1 MALNDKHAKDG
12 IHRRGWAM
20 LVGGT
25 AMVLTLPI
33 AVPGAGQESILP
45 PGFEQPRPQTPGP
58 APRPA
63 PAPRPTPT
71 PAPRPATPTPAPRPA
86 TPAPPARPATPAP
99 AAPAPASPAPAQPA
113 PGGPRLVPVPPATP
127 LPGAPPVEPGTPTD
141 EDGTAAPAAP
151 PRYDLPPGSRRAL
164 TRIGPLTPE
173 TGGLAADAYGN
184 RGGRWLTI
192 LMREVRRPLVS
203 RWGHIVVRR
212 SLLSAVNTPRTING
226 ADLAAAR
233 ALLLLRL
240 GESRAA
246 RMIVQSVD
254 TNRASPAL
262 RSAALQTYLAN
273 ADPAGICPHVPAM
286 VYAPGHDRVWELAQA
301 MCNGLEGEAGSA
313 SALIERA
320 RRRGIAP
327 PIDVTLAEKVVGAG
341 FDGRR
346 STRIEWDNVDR
357 LTPWRFGLATATGV
371 AIPDRLWATA
381 TPAMRSWA
389 VQATMIPVAARMDF
403 TADAARQGV
412 LSSRAYV
419 DLVSWAVSLD
429 EVAPELEDQGILLR
443 SAFVAANGG
452 DRVTAIKALSPVT
465 ASDRGY
471 AGLVLTARA
480 AARIRPSARD
490 SGDTAQL
497 LAAMFAGGLDRNAMA
512 WVPEIRVGSMA
523 WGLLAVGSPRPLTG
537 VDADAI
543 ADYGNDDDSADGIR
557 TRFLAAALIGLGRM
571 AQGESAAVQAELD
584 LGLDRQTRWTRAID
598 AAAARGETGTVALLA
613 AVGMQAPSWAELPPY
628 HLYHIVAAL
637 NRVGL
642 TAEARMIAAE
652 ALSRV

>member
-1 MALNDKHAKDG
+1 MSEDG
-12 IHRRGWAM
+12 
-20 LVGGT
+20 
-25 AMVLTLPI
+25 
-33 AVPGAGQESILP
+33 
-45 PGFEQPRPQTPGP
+45 
-58 APRPA
+58 
-63 PAPRPTPT
+63 
-71 PAPRPATPTPAPRPA
+71 
-86 TPAPPARPATPAP
+86 
-99 AAPAPASPAPAQPA
+99 
-113 PGGPRLVPVPPATP
+113 TP
-127 LPGAPPVEPGTPTD
+127 LPT
-141 EDGTAAPAAP
+141 AP
-151 PRYDLPPGSRRAL
+151 PRYDLPPGSRRLL

-173 TGGLAADAYGN
+173 TGGLAATAFGTS
-184 RGGRWLTI
+184 GGRWLSI

-203 RWGHIVVRR
+203 RWGHILARR
-212 SLLSAVNTPRTING
+212 TLLSAVDTPSTING

-233 ALLLLRL
+233 ALMLLRL
-240 GESRAA
+240 GEARAA

-254 TNRASPAL
+254 TSRASPAL

-301 MCNGLEGEAGSA
+301 MCNALEGESGSA

-320 RRRGIAP
+320 QRRGIAP
-327 PIDVTLAEKVVGAG
+327 AIDITLAEKVVGSG
-341 FDGRR
+341 FEGRR

-371 AIPDRLWATA
+371 TVPDRLWPTA
-381 TPAMRSWA
+381 TPAMRGWA
-389 VQATMIPVAARMDF
+389 VQATMIPVAGRIDF
-403 TADAARQGV
+403 AADAARTGI

-419 DLVSWAVSLD
+419 DLVSWAASLD
-429 EVAPELEDQGILLR
+429 AVADDVEDQSILLR

-452 DRVTAIKALSPVT
+452 DRVTAIKALSPRT

-490 SGDTAQL
+490 ADDTAHL
-497 LAAMFAGGLDRNAMA
+497 LSAMFAGGLDRNAMA
-512 WVPEIRVGSMA
+512 WVPEVRVGSPGWA
-523 WGLLAVGSPRPLTG
+523 LLAVGSPRALTG

-543 ADYGNDDDSADGIR
+543 DDFASDDDSADGLR
-557 TRFLAAALIGLGRM
+557 TRFLAAALIGLGRIDQ
-571 AQGESAAVQAELD
+571 AESAAVQAELE

-598 AAAARGETGTVALLA
+598 AAAARGEPGTVALLA
-613 AVGMQAPSWAELPPY
+613 AVGMQAPAWADLPPY

-642 TAEARMIAAE
+642 SAEARMIAAE